1 MKKIEEELD
10 HESLQETTIK
20 HYSNH
25 RKYRCELV
33 TEPKKQCSRIFIDEK

>member
-10 HESLQETTIK
+10 HESLQEITIK
-20 HYSNH
+20 HHSNH
-25 RKYRCELV
+25 EKHRYELV

>member
-10 HESLQETTIK
+10 HESLQEITIK
-20 HYSNH
+20 HHSSH
-25 RKYRCELV
+25 RKYRYELV